1 MAKLNQFTAFQ
12 IDNLTKQGRHAI
24 GEGLYLEIDDSG
36 KRWLLRYQ
44 LKGKRTFFGLGGYNK
59 KTNSLAIARQKVT
72 EAKLLIARGIHPVE
86 QSKAEK
92 DARAALEVQAKREVD
107 AKKYTFEVVAEQYI
121 DSKRAEW
128 RNKKHATQWLNT
140 LRANAFP
147 FFGDMPVRDIEKADV
162 IRCLNPIWKTKTE
175 TASRVRGRIEA
186 ILDYAQVSGWRNEGA
201 NPARWKGHLSKL
213 YPSPGQAKK
222 VRDIEA
228 ESDGHHPAMAFEE
241 LPEFYLRLS
250 NRAGVAAKALQL
262 TILTAVRTA
271 SIRFAKWSQ
280 FDLDKK
286 LWIIPAGNMK
296 SGEEFRVA
304 LSDHAIDLLKE
315 MPRLDD
321 WVFVGGKQGKPLSDG
336 AMLSLLRRMDR
347 TDVTVHGFRSTF
359 RDWVGE
365 ETNFPTNLAEYALAH
380 KLGNETER
388 AYARGD
394 QLEKRR
400 ELMEAWGSYVNSLGK
415 ASPQMAAVGN
425 DF

>member
-1 MAKLNQFTAFQ
+1 
-12 IDNLTKQGRHAI
+12 
-24 GEGLYLEIDDSG
+24 
-36 KRWLLRYQ
+36 
-44 LKGKRTFFGLGGYNK
+44 
-59 KTNSLAIARQKVT
+59 
-72 EAKLLIARGIHPVE
+72 
-86 QSKAEK
+86 
-92 DARAALEVQAKREVD
+92 
-107 AKKYTFEVVAEQYI
+107 
-121 DSKRAEW
+121 
-128 RNKKHATQWLNT
+128 
-140 LRANAFP
+140 
-147 FFGDMPVRDIEKADV
+147 
-162 IRCLNPIWKTKTE
+162 
-175 TASRVRGRIEA
+175 
-186 ILDYAQVSGWRNEGA
+186 
-201 NPARWKGHLSKL
+201 
-213 YPSPGQAKK
+213 
-222 VRDIEA
+222 
-228 ESDGHHPAMAFEE
+228 MAFDE
-241 LPEFYLRLS
+241 LPGFFLRLS

-304 LSDHAIDLLKE
+304 LNDHAIDLLKE

-400 ELMEAWGSYVNSLGK
+400 ELMEAWGSYVTGLGK
-415 ASPQMAAVGN
+415 ASPQPSAVGN
-425 DF
+425 DL

>member
-1 MAKLNQFTAFQ
+1 
-12 IDNLTKQGRHAI
+12 
-24 GEGLYLEIDDSG
+24 
-36 KRWLLRYQ
+36 
-44 LKGKRTFFGLGGYNK
+44 
-59 KTNSLAIARQKVT
+59 
-72 EAKLLIARGIHPVE
+72 
-86 QSKAEK
+86 
-92 DARAALEVQAKREVD
+92 
-107 AKKYTFEVVAEQYI
+107 
-121 DSKRAEW
+121 
-128 RNKKHATQWLNT
+128 
-140 LRANAFP
+140 
-147 FFGDMPVRDIEKADV
+147 MPVRDIEKEDV
-162 IRCLNPIWKTKTE
+162 IRCLDPIWKTKTE

-186 ILDYAQVSGWRNEGA
+186 ILDYAQVSGWRNEGV

-286 LWIIPAGNMK
+286 LWAIPAGNKK
-296 SGEEFRVA
+296 SAKKFRVA
-304 LSDHAIDLLKE
+304 LSDHAIELLRE

-321 WVFVGGKQGKPLSDG
+321 WVFVGGKQGKPLSDV
-336 AMLSLLRRMDR
+336 AMLSLLKRMDR

-380 KLGNETER
+380 ELGNETER

>member
-1 MAKLNQFTAFQ
+1 
-12 IDNLTKQGRHAI
+12 
-24 GEGLYLEIDDSG
+24 
-36 KRWLLRYQ
+36 
-44 LKGKRTFFGLGGYNK
+44 
-59 KTNSLAIARQKVT
+59 V
-72 EAKLLIARGIHPVE
+72 
-86 QSKAEK
+86 QSKHE
-92 DARAALEVQAKREVD
+92 LD
-107 AKKYTFEVVAEQYI
+107 AKKYTFEVAAEQYI

-140 LRANAFP
+140 LKANAFP
-147 FFGDMPVRDIEKADV
+147 FIGDMPVRDIEKADV
-162 IRCLNPIWKTKTE
+162 IRCLDPIWKTKTE

-186 ILDYAQVSGWRNEGA
+186 ILDYAQVSGWRSDGV
-201 NPARWKGHLSKL
+201 NPARWKGHLSTI
-213 YPSPGQAKK
+213 YPSPVLAKK

-228 ESDGHHPAMAFEE
+228 GSDGHHPAMAFDE
-241 LPEFYLRLS
+241 LPEFFLRLS
-250 NRAGVAAKALQL
+250 NQAGVASQALQL

-296 SGEEFRVA
+296 SAKESRVA
-304 LSDHAIDLLKE
+304 LNDHAIDLLKE

-400 ELMEAWGSYVNSLGK
+400 ELMEAWGSYVTGLGK
-415 ASPQMAAVGN
+415 ASPQPSAVGN